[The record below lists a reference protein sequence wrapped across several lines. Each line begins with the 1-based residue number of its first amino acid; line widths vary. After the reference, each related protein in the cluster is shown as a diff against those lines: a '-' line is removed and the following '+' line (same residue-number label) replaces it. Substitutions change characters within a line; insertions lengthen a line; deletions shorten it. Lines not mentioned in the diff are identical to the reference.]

1 MWQGPAGRI
10 PKNRHAVVLLQL
22 RGAAVFAGAGRR
34 RSPRSQKPCRSQGN
48 DATRNPPRATG
59 RTLCGE
65 TKRTDASQA
74 HGGWTW
80 AACLTWLR
88 ARRLDEGDTA
98 RLSGGAVER
107 FDFRHL
113 PSPEPLDC
121 ALGVAERLGAGQ
133 RACVLTPCWPAP
145 LLGALNDMGVTYRAR
160 MLDEGGCEVILEVG
174 RGPD

>member
-1 MWQGPAGRI
+1 M
-10 PKNRHAVVLLQL
+10 
-22 RGAAVFAGAGRR
+22 
-34 RSPRSQKPCRSQGN
+34 
-48 DATRNPPRATG
+48 
-59 RTLCGE
+59 
-65 TKRTDASQA
+65 
-74 HGGWTW
+74 
-80 AACLTWLR
+80 
-88 ARRLDEGDTA
+88 
-98 RLSGGAVER
+98 ER